1 MPMDIYDRGTKWE
14 TSSAQDLS
22 PFELLS
28 LIVSYKIQTRKPYS
42 AHTVRIFFPSKRR
55 TVGILFF
62 AGFGVRN
69 QSSSSG
75 GIGLCQCLSSDL
87 LTRGPKLQPRER
99 ELSSNRW
106 VGGSV

>member
-42 AHTVRIFFPSKRR
+42 AHTVRI
-55 TVGILFF
+55 LFLQKEERL
-62 AGFGVRN
+62 GFYFLQVLVLGTSR
-69 QSSSSG
+69 
-75 GIGLCQCLSSDL
+75 L
-87 LTRGPKLQPRER
+87 LL
-99 ELSSNRW
+99 
-106 VGGSV
+106 VA